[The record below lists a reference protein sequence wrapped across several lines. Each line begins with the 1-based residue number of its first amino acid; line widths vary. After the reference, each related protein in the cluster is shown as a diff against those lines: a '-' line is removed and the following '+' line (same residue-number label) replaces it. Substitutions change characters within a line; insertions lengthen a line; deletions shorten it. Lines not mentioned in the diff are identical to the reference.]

1 MAYVKN
7 LFDSNFIQYASY
19 VIRDRAIPEIT
30 DGLKPVQRRII
41 HTLIKTDDGRFT
53 KVANVCGKVMAY
65 HPHGDAS
72 IYTALVNL
80 ANKELFIDKQGNF
93 GNMYTG
99 DGASAPRYIECRL
112 KPITKD
118 ILNTNPKIT
127 QYVDTYDSRDTE
139 PLAFQAKLPLVL
151 IMGAEG
157 IAVGMS
163 TYILSHNIHEVI
175 EAERKCLRGEKF
187 HLYPDFPTGGLIDV
201 SGYEDG
207 LGKIVTRA
215 KMDTSDDKKIVITEL
230 PYGSTTESLCD
241 SIEKAVKAGKIKA
254 TSIQDYTSD
263 KVNIEVRLQ
272 RGVYT
277 KDVVDA
283 LYAFTD
289 CEQTIYCNLLVIKDN
304 MPVQMTCTQ
313 VIQYH
318 SKQLVGILKQE
329 LELEKAELTDK
340 LHLRTLERI
349 FVEERIYKKIE
360 SQKTEEGVLK
370 AVKTGFVPFKAELI
384 RAITDEDVDHLLKI
398 PIRRISLY
406 DMNKNKQEVE
416 AINARIKEEL
426 EAGRSA
432 SEAIKYG
439 FKRSTSAILDGNITT
454 LIVAIVL
461 LIFGSGS
468 VQGFGMT
475 LAIGIVLSV
484 ITSLLVSR
492 LIVECLYGMG
502 LKDSKFYARVSGK
515 KKKVF
520 DYVGK
525 KVIWFVIAAVLIVA
539 GAVTMVVNGAT
550 GKNALN
556 YNIEFVGGVS
566 TQVDFQKEYSIDE
579 FNDEIKGEIAKI
591 IDFNNE
597 IKGAIA
603 DVIGSTDIEGQKVTG
618 TTQYVIK
625 TPDIE
630 ADVRQE
636 LQDMLV
642 DKYGAAEDSFE
653 TTYISS
659 TVSSELQRDAYISL
673 AIAAACMLL
682 YIWIRFRKFKF
693 AISSVIALIHDVF
706 IVVTFFAIF
715 RLSVGNS
722 FIACILTI
730 VGYSINATIV
740 IFDRIRENMQNND
753 MNYDLKNVVNTS
765 IQQTLTRSIYTSATT
780 FVMVLF
786 LYILGVESMRA
797 FAMPLA
803 VGIVAGAFSS
813 IFISGCLYFIM
824 TKKSERL
831 DETRAAKAAK
841 AITQTAVDG
850 SEVVV
855 DGASEVGVIV
865 EELPKKITANPNR
878 KKNKKRKQ

>member
-41 HTLIKTDDGRFT
+41 HTLLKTDDGRFT

-112 KPITKD
+112 RPITKE

-139 PLAFQAKLPLVL
+139 PVAFQAKLPLVL

-163 TYILSHNIHEVI
+163 TKILSHNIHEVI
-175 EAERKCLRGEKF
+175 DAERKCLRGEKF
-187 HLYPDFPTGGLIDV
+187 QLYPDFPTGGLVDV

-230 PYGSTTESLCD
+230 PFGSTTESLCA
-241 SIEKAVKAGKIKA
+241 SIEKAVKNGKIKA

-263 KVNIEVRLQ
+263 QVNIEIRLQ

-329 LELEKAELTDK
+329 LELEKAALLEK

-360 SQKTEEGVLK
+360 NQKTEEGVIK
-370 AVKTGFVPFKAELI
+370 AVMDGFKPFKAELI
-384 RAITDEDVDHLLKI
+384 RPITVDDVDHLLKI

-406 DMNKNKQEVE
+406 DMNKNKQEVQ
-416 AINARIKEEL
+416 AINDRIKEINKL
-426 EAGRSA
+426 LKHLVDY
-432 SEAIKYG
+432 AI
-439 FKRSTSAILDGNITT
+439 SWLDGIEAKLDGITT
-454 LIVAIVL
+454 RRRTKITNINTVDVKAVSKRDMPLRYDEK
-461 LIFGSGS
+461 SGN
-468 VQGFGMT
+468 
-475 LAIGIVLSV
+475 LGI
-484 ITSLLVSR
+484 
-492 LIVECLYGMG
+492 
-502 LKDSKFYARVSGK
+502 DVSGGEEML
-515 KKKVF
+515 KVTPF
-520 DYVGK
+520 D
-525 KVIWFVIAAVLIVA
+525 KVIYVRKSGIYSVSECPKKI
-539 GAVTMVVNGAT
+539 
-550 GKNALN
+550 
-556 YNIEFVGGVS
+556 FVGPELRYCGLA
-566 TQVDFQKEYSIDE
+566 DKESL
-579 FNDEIKGEIAKI
+579 
-591 IDFNNE
+591 
-597 IKGAIA
+597 
-603 DVIGSTDIEGQKVTG
+603 SKVLFTVLYRDPA
-618 TTQYVIK
+618 TQYVYIK
-625 TPDIE
+625 RCKIAGYIMNRDYFFAPDGMEVLHVDTRKTFDFKLNYVPKGRIKKLTE
-630 ADVRQE
+630 TFKAGNYEEKSLKAKGVRVASKE
-636 LQDMLV
+636 VKD
-642 DKYGAAEDSFE
+642 
-653 TTYISS
+653 
-659 TVSSELQRDAYISL
+659 
-673 AIAAACMLL
+673 
-682 YIWIRFRKFKF
+682 
-693 AISSVIALIHDVF
+693 
-706 IVVTFFAIF
+706 IVV
-715 RLSVGNS
+715 L
-722 FIACILTI
+722 
-730 VGYSINATIV
+730 
-740 IFDRIRENMQNND
+740 
-753 MNYDLKNVVNTS
+753 
-765 IQQTLTRSIYTSATT
+765 
-780 FVMVLF
+780 
-786 LYILGVESMRA
+786 
-797 FAMPLA
+797 
-803 VGIVAGAFSS
+803 
-813 IFISGCLYFIM
+813 
-824 TKKSERL
+824 
-831 DETRAAKAAK
+831 
-841 AITQTAVDG
+841 
-850 SEVVV
+850 
-855 DGASEVGVIV
+855 
-865 EELPKKITANPNR
+865 
-878 KKNKKRKQ
+878 